1 MPRAIISLKNKLQNL
16 LHWLNEKGKRLE
28 NLRILIQNLGFGC
41 KFWKRVLR
49 KTNLLVRKCKNRESH
64 NLIVSSRL

>member
-49 KTNLLVRKCKNRESH
+49 KVNLLVRKCKNRESH
-64 NLIVSSRL
+64 NLIVFSRF